1 MAMMRNFTLPLVIKR
16 TVAIALAVALA
27 ITATAFLSQPAMAR
41 YASIVVN
48 EDTGEVMYSS
58 NANTPLYPA
67 SLTKIMTLY
76 MVFEALDA
84 GVMTMD
90 TRMRVSRTAASR
102 SPSRLGVRTGGFL
115 EVGDAVMAMIIKS
128 ANDAATVVAEHLAGS
143 EREFALRMTDKAH
156 ALGMTRTIFRNAS
169 GLPHSKQKTTASD
182 MARLGIAIH
191 RDFPH
196 YFHLFKR
203 NEFSWNGKTFSTHN
217 TLLDDYPGVD
227 GIKTGYINVSRFN
240 VVTTVE
246 RHGIRLVGVLFGERN
261 EDARDAY
268 MIKVLDEQFASI
280 PSYVEATFAS
290 VLAESKTGIASVL
303 PPRVRPDRGDR
314 QNPNA
319 RGNKGGGVQLIAQP
333 PPPLPKE
340 ARGDQNAPIK
350 VAFVSWQI
358 QLGRYERRA
367 VAHLAARDARQA
379 AQTILATQ
387 PAKLREIQYGERTLW
402 QVHFDGFDEAGA
414 RETCIALFAEGV
426 PCVAVPEGDGYG
438 LDGIVPTLPRASDP
452 NKPEIAQP
460 ATNQPSPSG

>member
-1 MAMMRNFTLPLVIKR
+1 M
-16 TVAIALAVALA
+16 ALAVALA
-27 ITATAFLSQPAMAR
+27 ITATVFLSQPAMAR

-48 EDTGEVMYSS
+48 EDTGEVMYSR

-290 VLAESKTGIASVL
+290 GLAESKTGIASVL

-314 QNPNA
+314 QNPNT

-333 PPPLPKE
+333 PRLCLK
-340 ARGDQNAPIK
+340 
-350 VAFVSWQI
+350 
-358 QLGRYERRA
+358 
-367 VAHLAARDARQA
+367 
-379 AQTILATQ
+379 
-387 PAKLREIQYGERTLW
+387 
-402 QVHFDGFDEAGA
+402 
-414 RETCIALFAEGV
+414 
-426 PCVAVPEGDGYG
+426 
-438 LDGIVPTLPRASDP
+438 
-452 NKPEIAQP
+452 KPE
-460 ATNQPSPSG
+460 ATRMHL